1 MTALTPHLRKW
12 RGNKPSHLAGTSTE
26 SNRQAMSFLEKKV
39 EDLKLMVPGEVRQ
52 YLELSFSDADIPKDD
67 SDLAYGRYEPVYTEM
82 ELLDIYQDILGTQ
95 APVPEPVESAVDE
108 FEEQAN
114 DRALVHS
121 LISRLD
127 EHSPPEPGTSQAHAM
142 DVDSQGPVTR
152 YRRTVSRLAA
162 IIQDPDATMERPDP
176 SPSESKGLR
185 PILPSPLEWAAFI
198 RECVS
203 TLQDGC
209 A

>member
-1 MTALTPHLRKW
+1 
-12 RGNKPSHLAGTSTE
+12 
-26 SNRQAMSFLEKKV
+26 MSFLEKKV
-39 EDLKLMVPGEVRQ
+39 EDLKLMVPGEVRR
-52 YLELSFSDADIPKDD
+52 YLEFSFCGGANIPKDD

-82 ELLDIYQDILGTQ
+82 ELLDIYQDLLGTQ
-95 APVPEPVESAVDE
+95 VPAPEPVQSTVDD

-114 DRALVHS
+114 DRTLVHS

-127 EHSPPEPGTSQAHAM
+127 EHSPPEPGTSRSHAM
-142 DVDSQGPVTR
+142 GVDSQAALTR
-152 YRRTVSRLAA
+152 YRRTVSRLSA
-162 IIQDPDATMERPDP
+162 IIQDPDTTMKHPDP
-176 SPSESKGLR
+176 SPSESEGVR
-185 PILPSPLEWAAFI
+185 QTLPSPLEWAAFI